1 MESTPS
7 LTIDRLS
14 ALAPDERARLLRRVG
29 NNPET
34 VAPVVRE
41 IIADVRERGDAALFE
56 HTLRLDGA
64 QMERLEVSA
73 DEYQDAL
80 RSVSPG
86 VLRALQVAIDNIER
100 FHRTHLQPQP
110 VVETMPGVRVWR
122 EWRPI
127 ERVGLYVAGGKA
139 AYPSSLLMQAVA
151 ARVAGCSSVIACSP
165 PDRAGLLPAEMLAA
179 ASLAGVHRFFKI
191 GGAQAV
197 AAMAYGTETVPQ
209 AWKLY
214 GAGSVWVTAAK
225 LAVFGDA
232 DIDLPAGPSEILII
246 ADETPE
252 PALLAADLVAQ
263 AEHGPDSAAVLLTTS
278 TTIAEGVA
286 AEVARQLASLPLG
299 ERAGQALRTYGRILL
314 VDTMH
319 EAVQFSNEYAPEH
332 LEIATAEPERLL
344 PLISNAASIFLGV
357 HTPVASGDYATG
369 SNHVLP
375 TGGAARTFGPLSVES
390 FGRWVQVQ
398 SVSRDGLLGL
408 RESVVALAEAE
419 GLEGHARSID
429 VRFER

>member
-1 MESTPS
+1 MDTTLPIA
-7 LTIDRLS
+7 IDRLS
-14 ALAPDERARLLRRVG
+14 TLPPEDRARLLRRVG
-29 NNPET
+29 NNPEA

-56 HTLRLDGA
+56 HTLRLDRA
-64 QMERLEVSA
+64 RLERLEVSSE
-73 DEYQDAL
+73 EYEDAL

-151 ARVAGCSSVIACSP
+151 ARVAGCSMVIACSP
-165 PDRAGLLPAEMLAA
+165 PDPTGLLPAEMLAA

-197 AAMAYGTETVPQ
+197 AAMAYGTETVPR

-232 DIDLPAGPSEILII
+232 DIDMPAGPSEILII
-246 ADETPE
+246 ADETPD
-252 PALLAADLVAQ
+252 PALLAADLLAQ

-278 TTIAEGVA
+278 ASLAEGIA
-286 AEVARQLASLPLG
+286 STAARQLAELPHG
-299 ERAGQALRTYGRILL
+299 ERAARALGTYGRILL
-314 VDTMH
+314 VDTLQ
-319 EAVQFSNEYAPEH
+319 EAVDFANEYAPEH
-332 LEIATAEPERLL
+332 LEIATTEPEALL
-344 PLISNAASIFLGV
+344 PLISNAGSIFLGV
-357 HTPVASGDYATG
+357 HAPVASGDYATG

-398 SVSRDGLLGL
+398 SVTRDGLLGL

-429 VRFER
+429 IRFER